1 MNNVKRFSLS
11 ILALFTILI
20 GGYVYFAS
28 TQSLV
33 SIAPRMDVQ
42 EQTVAVAKPVKA
54 PSPIIRAP
62 EASKRSVP
70 VRVLTASPPRNQPA
84 PAVHE
89 IDKRS
94 NQLSATLVVQGKSI
108 TLVIPERGSV
118 YDMMNLAR
126 HEHLITFKEKEYS
139 GMGFFIQEIN
149 GIANDSKAGRYWIY
163 YINGKKASVG
173 VSTYEVKL
181 NDNTNWQYE
190 QEE

>member
-20 GGYVYFAS
+20 GGYISF
-28 TQSLV
+28 V
-33 SIAPRMDVQ
+33 SAPSRIHTTPRTNVQ
-42 EQTVAVAKPVKA
+42 ERTFTTAKLASA
-54 PSPIIRAP
+54 PPLITRSP

-70 VRVLTASPPRNQPA
+70 IRVLTASPPRNQSA

-89 IDKRS
+89 IDRRS
-94 NQLSATLVVQGKSI
+94 NQLSATLVVQGKPI
-108 TLVIPERGSV
+108 TLVIPERAFV

-126 HEHLITFKEKEYS
+126 HEHLLTFKEKEYS

-181 NDNTNWQYE
+181 NDNINWHYE
-190 QEE
+190 QDE